1 MNLIEKGVCRRMV
14 PRVLAV
20 DRSLALF
27 QCRLHL
33 LHLIVPSLAV
43 ARQAIALGQTEYA
56 GQRQQHR
63 HRGRGCG
70 RAAVLQ
76 QKACQQQ
83 QIQNQRMA
91 RAFARAVHQHQRQK
105 NDARGRSGAPL
116 PEHRAP
122 PPGIP
127 CKTGQHDAEQ
137 QKEQQIISAAALGKI
152 RKDRLPDGLQRP
164 HQLMDDIL
172 QRFDRVTVEKLLH
185 GGHVHIREEVGRVKF
200 RHQHQRAAQR
210 DCTARNAHR
219 DAAPV
224 MPRQRQWVKPKHGL
238 IRAHQSS
245 DGTKQAERAPCGAA
259 FIPPGQ
265 NTAAQH
271 RQHKRI
277 VKRLLHGG
285 ENIAYRCVEGG
296 QRGSKDCLL
305 LAVQPC
311 SPREKGPPCNHKQQ
325 IAPQK
330 SILPAQE

>member
-1 MNLIEKGVCRRMV
+1 MPEVAAAHPFQNTERCRRT
-14 PRVLAV
+14 
-20 DRSLALF
+20 S
-27 QCRLHL
+27 H
-33 LHLIVPSLAV
+33 
-43 ARQAIALGQTEYA
+43 ARQAST
-56 GQRQQHR
+56 
-63 HRGRGCG
+63 
-70 RAAVLQ
+70 
-76 QKACQQQ
+76 
-83 QIQNQRMA
+83 
-91 RAFARAVHQHQRQK
+91 
-105 NDARGRSGAPL
+105 
-116 PEHRAP
+116 
-122 PPGIP
+122 
-127 CKTGQHDAEQ
+127 EQ
-137 QKEQQIISAAALGKI
+137 QKEQQIISAAVLGKI

-164 HQLMDDIL
+164 HQLMDNIL

-185 GGHVHIREEVGRVKF
+185 GGHIHIREEVGRVKF

-224 MPRQRQWVKPKHGL
+224 MPRQRQWVEPKHGL
-238 IRAHQSS
+238 IRAHQSG

-259 FIPPGQ
+259 LIPPGQ
-265 NTAAQH
+265 NTTAQH

-285 ENIAYRCVEGG
+285 EHIAYRCVEGG

-330 SILPAQE
+330 SILPAQEKPRQCVDKKNSRPPCGKGAAGGMRFIKAEISLRRTAAHYSGQLLAVDDLITPIAARQRDLLQRYAVDCQLIHKQKSQRRSGGAQHLRPVRYTLTAHKIPELFR